1 MKLDYPF
8 IQLPLKFDAKRLL
21 DEVNAMDESAWQPH
35 PQGYAGNDA
44 MTLIT
49 PHGIN
54 NNDEMSGPMQPTDYL
69 KACPYLMQVLRCIGG
84 VWGRTRLMR
93 LSGQAEVTPHIDTNY
108 YWRERMRVHVPIIT
122 QPSVRF
128 YCADQDIH
136 MQAGEC
142 WIFDTWSMHNVIN
155 DASEARIHLVA
166 DTVGGEQFWSWFGNG
181 QPAGQVIA
189 DWRMQEY
196 AAFNEQLPPLRLE
209 SMNLPDVMTPW
220 EMREH
225 FNFLFNE
232 AMPHPAL
239 QELSALTFELCLAWQ
254 ALWVEFG
261 TDPVAY
267 SKYATLRDGY
277 LSRMKAFDFL
287 QLKSGYRLIMAIAQ
301 SLMLYCLKDDLRQ
314 KFKEH
319 RDTGQEKIT
328 PQNPLPKSA
337 VLHTSV
343 NPLFDKPLIVVSS
356 PRSGS
361 TMLFEALEKSPD
373 LCSIGGES
381 HTLIESI
388 AALHPASRNFD
399 SNVLKKSHCTSEIAA
414 ELRHRFYHDA
424 FKPDGSKPLPSE
436 PMRLLEKTPKNA
448 LRIPFM
454 QELFADAQFIY
465 LYRNPK
471 QVISSMLD
479 AWQSGR
485 FKTYPD
491 LPGWTGL
498 PWSLLLT
505 PNWRDLID
513 MPLHHVVAHQWN
525 SATQIMLDDL
535 EALDQ
540 SSVTK
545 IRYETLLAK
554 PREEL
559 DRICTSCGI
568 AAIQNLSDLPLSK
581 HTLTLPDPDKWKRNE
596 SFIDEIWPIIEAQ
609 ALRAERYMADT
620 L

>member
-1 MKLDYPF
+1 M
-8 IQLPLKFDAKRLL
+8 
-21 DEVNAMDESAWQPH
+21 
-35 PQGYAGNDA
+35 
-44 MTLIT
+44 
-49 PHGIN
+49 
-54 NNDEMSGPMQPTDYL
+54 
-69 KACPYLMQVLRCIGG
+69 
-84 VWGRTRLMR
+84 
-93 LSGQAEVTPHIDTNY
+93 
-108 YWRERMRVHVPIIT
+108 
-122 QPSVRF
+122 
-128 YCADQDIH
+128 
-136 MQAGEC
+136 
-142 WIFDTWSMHNVIN
+142 
-155 DASEARIHLVA
+155 
-166 DTVGGEQFWSWFGNG
+166 
-181 QPAGQVIA
+181 IA

-267 SKYATLRDGY
+267 PKYATLRDDY

-319 RDTGQEKIT
+319 RDTGQEKIA
-328 PQNPLPKSA
+328 PQNPVPKSA

-381 HTLIESI
+381 HSLIESI

-540 SSVTK
+540 SSVAK

-609 ALRAERYMADT
+609 ALRAELYMADT